1 MLSCDHIYLR
11 PLARIMSNQ
20 NFSEKNNAL
29 IQQFQD
35 FFTVYEYIKPYIA
48 IDDTIKNYIEQR
60 KDWLTRLKEI
70 EFPVAFFGSFSAG
83 KSTIINAILSQEILP
98 EATQS
103 TTAFPTIIRKGSKD
117 EVFVYYIDN
126 QIKKYL
132 WHQLCQEIGGKISSN
147 LDTISDDELDNL
159 GMRSDSIGK
168 IRQATSQYE
177 ERTEAKID
185 TKPYNTLGQLYQS
198 WDKLEY
204 KQRKSIKVEELKDY
218 VEGHSDALFID
229 RIEVSIAKT
238 DIPDEIVIVDLPGLA
253 VANQRHIQFTKDYIE
268 KKAKAFVVCMKPK
281 HLLEGQEIEF
291 LEEVNRNN
299 PTILQRSF
307 WVINQWDT
315 LNDNQ
320 QKEEEKNFNEK
331 IQRYNFAITPN
342 RVFKFSALNY
352 FLVTAISNGSLNQ
365 TSKLQTHLTNLRK
378 IVTDPN
384 SLTQDQA
391 KHLLIENSELKSF
404 ADFSESLFNY
414 LNSTAKDEFLKDA
427 KTELSRMI
435 NSIEKLLSPLYDQYK
450 GSGVDL
456 EEESKAREVN
466 KQFGEFFEKL
476 EQKIKKFAE
485 EIRVSNENNFWKS
498 TDTSPLQNQLN
509 HKISELNREIL
520 RNELSI
526 GLDTEGSL
534 SRLPDIMERSLD
546 LTTLLRKKMIEVIKD
561 NFIKRLNSLLFE
573 LQEINQEYLPESLLQ
588 QLEDK
593 LSPKD
598 ITMRINGLADSLL
611 YAYGE
616 KMESIGL
623 TLQECK
629 GNTLEERIALA
640 LKKYEEELKIFII
653 EIAKDINKYI
663 RRSITNH
670 TEDIE
675 TELLKILKDGKG
687 SIFTEIYRKIKVS
700 EAIAKETKKRTL
712 INYCYSKLVQLRN

>member
-1 MLSCDHIYLR
+1 
-11 PLARIMSNQ
+11 MSNQ

>member
-485 EIRVSNENNFWKS
+485 EIRVSNESNFWKS